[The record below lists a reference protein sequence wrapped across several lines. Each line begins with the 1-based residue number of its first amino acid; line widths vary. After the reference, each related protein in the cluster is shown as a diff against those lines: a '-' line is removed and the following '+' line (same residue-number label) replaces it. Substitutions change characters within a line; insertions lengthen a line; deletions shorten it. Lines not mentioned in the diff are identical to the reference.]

1 LAILLKNTLA
11 LGGSFGMF
19 FLGVKGAS
27 KIERWGGLDC
37 STNQHESKFAIF
49 NSNFHVV
56 RCFHPRSS
64 SFAEWSHVRP
74 RPPPTHIIFP
84 ARFHKG
90 PVLVLAYLPYHLFS
104 LGGSYALTFSCGP
117 EHKTPVH
124 FFQPAAPRARARVLS
139 TQFGVLTAASKPH
152 LFT

>member
-1 LAILLKNTLA
+1 VSKAQAKSSGGGVLTAAPINMNPNLLFSIQTFMLFVVFTHAA
-11 LGGSFGMF
+11 LHS
-19 FLGVKGAS
+19 L
-27 KIERWGGLDC
+27 R
-37 STNQHESKFAIF
+37 
-49 NSNFHVV
+49 
-56 RCFHPRSS
+56 
-64 SFAEWSHVRP
+64 WSHVRP